1 MSEHEEMRKN
11 LAALAAGLLAPA
23 AEEAVRAHLG
33 ACPACAREA
42 ETWRRLVGAMER
54 LPAALPNPARLA
66 RLTALAQ
73 ARRAELLERRWNRL
87 VLTGLVLYGWALWVV
102 ALPLLP
108 VVVDWLA
115 ARLAL
120 PGFAVVIL
128 GLAFWWSFCWII
140 GLALLPLLR
149 QREAAL
155 EEKIV

>member
-11 LAALAAGLLAPA
+11 LAGLVAGQLAPA
-23 AEEAVRAHLG
+23 AAEAARAHLA
-33 ACPACAREA
+33 ACPDCAQEA
-42 ETWRRLVGAMER
+42 EVWRRLVGAMQR
-54 LPAALPNPARLA
+54 LPVTAPRPARLA
-66 RLTALAQ
+66 RIAALAHAHRQ
-73 ARRAELLERRWNRL
+73 ETLEKRWNRL
-87 VLTGLVLYGWALWVV
+87 VLIGLVLYGWALWVV
-102 ALPLLP
+102 AAPLLP

-128 GLAFWWSFCWII
+128 GLAFWWSFCWVI